1 LIDRPLRLWW
11 PVVVYMTAI
20 FLVSSLHTAPL
31 PSGVSDKPA
40 HALAYVGLAGLIA
53 RALGGGLPPR
63 LTLVDLVIGFAMTM
77 AYAASDEFHQWFVPG
92 RSADVA
98 DLTADAIGAA
108 FALIACWAW
117 GILSPGSRR

>member
-1 LIDRPLRLWW
+1 MTDRPVRLWW
-11 PVVVYMTAI
+11 PVALYMAAI

-53 RALGGGLPPR
+53 RALGRGLPPR
-63 LTLVDLVIGFAMTM
+63 LTLIDLAIGFALTM

-98 DLTADAIGAA
+98 DLGADAIGAA
-108 FALIACWAW
+108 IALIACWAW
-117 GILSPGSRR
+117 GILAVRSRQ